1 MLKLELLQQL
11 LIIAMALSTITCS
24 IVQKTKRLFSST
36 KYLCFYSLIINIGV
50 SVIFCSSFT
59 SITFPLDL
67 WVGLFSFLGADTIYK
82 ALEGTLLSYKD
93 LVTEDSIKVKKENL
107 IKIEDEK

>member
-11 LIIAMALSTITCS
+11 LIVAMALSTITCS
-24 IVQKTKRLFSST
+24 IVQKTKRLFNST
-36 KYLCFYSLIINIGV
+36 KYLCFYSLIINVVV
-50 SVIFCSSFT
+50 SIIFCKSFT

-82 ALEGTLLSYKD
+82 TLEGTLLSYKD
-93 LVTEDSIKVKKENL
+93 LVVDDTIKVKKENL
-107 IKIEDEK
+107 IKVDGDN